1 MNRRYAVP
9 LLIAAVALVLGG
21 CQAVSL
27 RDPVTDQALVVRDLY
42 NVVFAVAAV
51 VFVLVEG
58 LIICSVIRYRRKPSD
73 TNLPVQTHGNLV
85 LELVWTAI
93 PMITVFLLFIASW
106 NVLNVVDARDA
117 SKAEIKV
124 EVVGY
129 QWQWKFAFPDDG
141 IVVFGTPD
149 QNAQLVVPIG
159 KVIQVTLVSQD
170 VNHGFYIPQFLFQ
183 RDAVPG
189 HVNVFQFTPNKLGT
203 FTGQCSAFCGLMHHA
218 MLFTVRVVTPEEYT
232 TWLAGAKT
240 KPSPSPSESPSPSL
254 SPSPSPSAIRLTGSV
269 AV

>member
-1 MNRRYAVP
+1 MNRRYVAP
-9 LLIAAVALVLGG
+9 LLIAAVALIAGG

-27 RDPVTDQALVVRDLY
+27 RDPVTEQALLVRDLY
-42 NVVFAVAAV
+42 NLVFAVAAV

-58 LIICSVIRYRRKPSD
+58 LIIWSVIRYRRKPTD
-73 TNLPVQTHGNLV
+73 TNLPVQTHGNLI
-85 LELVWTAI
+85 LEIVWTAI

-129 QWQWKFAFPDDG
+129 QWQWKFAYPDNG
-141 IVVFGTPD
+141 IEVFGTPD
-149 QNAQLVVPIG
+149 QNAELVIPMG

-183 RDAVPG
+183 RDLVPG

-203 FTGQCSAFCGLMHHA
+203 YTGQCSAFCGLMHHA
-218 MLFTVRVVTPEEYT
+218 MRFTVRVVTPEEYT
-232 TWLAGAKT
+232 AWLVESKP
-240 KPSPSPSESPSPSL
+240 KPSPSPSESPT
-254 SPSPSPSAIRLTGSV
+254 PSPSAIRLTTS
-269 AV
+269 AAF

>member
-1 MNRRYAVP
+1 MNRRYVAP
-9 LLIAAVALVLGG
+9 LLIAAVALIAGG

-27 RDPVTDQALVVRDLY
+27 RDPVTEQALQVRDLY
-42 NVVFAVAAV
+42 NLVFAVAAF
-51 VFVLVEG
+51 VFILVEG
-58 LIICSVIRYRRKPSD
+58 LIVWSVIRYRRKPTD

-85 LELVWTAI
+85 LELIWTAI
-93 PMITVFLLFIASW
+93 PMVTVLVLFIASW

-129 QWQWKFAFPDDG
+129 QWQWKFTYPDNG
-141 IVVFGTPD
+141 IEIFGTADKHPE
-149 QNAQLVVPIG
+149 LVVPMG

-203 FTGQCSAFCGLMHHA
+203 FSGQCSAFCGLMHHA
-218 MLFTVRVVTPEEYT
+218 MVFSVRVVTPEEYA
-232 TWLAGAKT
+232 TWLIDNKP
-240 KPSPSPSESPSPSL
+240 KPSPSPSESPSPS
-254 SPSPSPSAIRLTGSV
+254 PSPSAIRLTNRV
-269 AV
+269 AF